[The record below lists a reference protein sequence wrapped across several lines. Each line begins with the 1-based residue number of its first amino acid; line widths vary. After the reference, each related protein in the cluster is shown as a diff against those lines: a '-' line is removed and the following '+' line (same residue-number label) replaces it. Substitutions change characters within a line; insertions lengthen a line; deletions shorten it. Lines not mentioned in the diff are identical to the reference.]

1 MSVYKVKWMSKLTS
15 VSSDLSSSAF
25 AEEPTLDDRLQNDEA
40 VNVSEELTCCRP
52 AFSRSRSFH
61 ERTEARRE
69 SISKHCHLLVVLRGK
84 EREENITSVN
94 IKIRGVT
101 LWLTEGFHK
110 VFVHES

>member
-1 MSVYKVKWMSKLTS
+1 MSKLTS

-40 VNVSEELTCCRP
+40 VDVSEELTCCRP

-69 SISKHCHLLVVLRGK
+69 SISKHLP
-84 EREENITSVN
+84 SA
-94 IKIRGVT
+94 RGVERNERRT
-101 LWLTEGFHK
+101 LRRSTLKSVELRCD
-110 VFVHES
+110 